1 LTSRARSNRVRRIL
15 AVEDGPFL
23 REDIH
28 CLILGV
34 VTADSSIDQ
43 ILMNRI
49 CVDGEDSTE
58 KVASL
63 VRRSG
68 KVDVLMLPS
77 ISLGGF
83 NIIDPYELH
92 RELRLPILIVN
103 PKRPDM
109 RMVREAL
116 QQHFVDWEERI
127 RVFNL
132 MGSPKAFHPNSRI
145 RTYYYAVGVSRYE
158 AESILRVSLRFGK
171 RPEPLRVARIIARAL
186 GELSSMK
193 ALGRM

>member
-1 LTSRARSNRVRRIL
+1 
-15 AVEDGPFL
+15 VEDGPFL

-92 RELRLPILIVN
+92 RELSLPILIVN

-145 RTYYYAVGVSRYE
+145 RTYYYAVGLSRYE

>member
-1 LTSRARSNRVRRIL
+1 MTSRARSNRVRRIL